1 MIFKFKKH
9 NVNLYNTLLNLSRN
23 VYFYKNIK
31 LEDSFETRIYLMF
44 LHFSII
50 LIVHKKKAISF
61 DQNAYDD
68 LFHSIENNLRE
79 LGFGDVS
86 VNKKMKDLNKIL
98 YDMLLKLQNNKKD
111 VFELNKPLILKYFRI
126 FDEDKT
132 SKYRQFS
139 QYFIKFYNFCFEL
152 PHNSILKKAIN
163 FKH

>member
-1 MIFKFKKH
+1 
-9 NVNLYNTLLNLSRN
+9 
-23 VYFYKNIK
+23 
-31 LEDSFETRIYLMF
+31 MF
-44 LHFSII
+44 IHFSII
-50 LIVHKKKAISF
+50 MIIFKEKGQKYS
-61 DQNAYDD
+61 QKSYDL
-68 LFHSIENNLRE
+68 LFHNIENNLRE
-79 LGFGDVS
+79 LGFGDVT

-152 PHNSILKKAIN
+152 PHDNMLKKAIN